1 MLKMAPLNGAERY
14 RNIVKNWRKS
24 FFGNRGFG
32 VNMLA
37 SFCFIMLAV
46 YGWGLTWQQVGYYF
60 LMFLLI
66 LVIILA
72 FAFCLGFLLRKIRK

>member
-1 MLKMAPLNGAERY
+1 MAQGDLS
-14 RNIVKNWRKS
+14 NIVKNWRKS

-46 YGWGLTWQQVGYYF
+46 YGWGLGWQEVGKY
-60 LMFLLI
+60 LLI
-66 LVIILA
+66 IICLLA
-72 FAFCLGFLLRKIRK
+72 ALLIPALLLGLLLRKIRK